1 MYLEDGTES
10 SDLYVNS
17 KNTSVGFAHE
27 GSVAPQL
34 IFSYGVILLFD
45 SPNITIIYSRIN
57 LTNVVVGS
65 NM

>member
-17 KNTSVGFAHE
+17 KNTSVGFAYE

-34 IFSYGVILLFD
+34 IFSFGVILLFEF
-45 SPNITIIYSRIN
+45 PQYSDN
-57 LTNVVVGS
+57 LFQNKFDKCS
-65 NM
+65 CW